1 MDLLN
6 IIYYI
11 PHKQMLQAKQIGKCI
26 VDSSNQFGIRSS
38 KRTNPIHELISKII
52 IEENPGLTCKI
63 EDKLNIST
71 GSFKVDIS
79 ASRDGI
85 VKLLVSV
92 KASLNNIKQNLTN
105 NENVKGGEL
114 LKMVNAYPKAKI
126 VFLDFIPS
134 ECRYYLENG
143 ETKNIEKF
151 SPEKIFKENL
161 ELMEVLSPRGV
172 PLCDGIFTIITNNK
186 YPDTR
191 GNLEFIG
198 ITDCSDMDKF
208 IKLVKEL

>member
-1 MDLLN
+1 
-6 IIYYI
+6 
-11 PHKQMLQAKQIGKCI
+11 MLQAKQIGRCI

-38 KRTNPIHELISKII
+38 KRTNPIHELITKII

-92 KASLNNIKQNLTN
+92 KAPLNNIKQNMTN

-134 ECRYYLENG
+134 ECPYYLENG